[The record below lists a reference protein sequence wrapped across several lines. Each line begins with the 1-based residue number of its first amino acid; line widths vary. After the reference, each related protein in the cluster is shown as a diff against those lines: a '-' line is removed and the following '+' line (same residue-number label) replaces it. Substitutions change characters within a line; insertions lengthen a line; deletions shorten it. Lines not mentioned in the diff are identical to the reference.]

1 MDSIQIC
8 DSIANCLLFST
19 QGWPAMGEQSIDLL
33 VMSYIS
39 GIISVVGGILGV
51 FGILA
56 AYKVNHDRFFLL
68 LPLMFNASFEEWGI
82 EGERFVARRERE

>member
-39 GIISVVGGILGV
+39 GIISVVGGILGA

-56 AYKVNHDRFFLL
+56 AYKVIPLFFFFT
-68 LPLMFNASFEEWGI
+68 FN
-82 EGERFVARRERE
+82 FVLQYTV